1 MDPIIAATHADP
13 YPYYA
18 TLRGMGGLTFDPEL
32 RLWVA
37 SSARAVCAVL
47 AHADCR
53 VRPALEP
60 VPKAIADGMAGQVF
74 AQLMRMN
81 DGERQRCPRS
91 AFELPLGLI
100 DQDDVSARVSARL
113 MTTDADGLYS
123 AMFRGPVCVVAA
135 LLGFTPAQA
144 RTISALT
151 ADFAA
156 CLSPLSN
163 ELQRVAADV
172 AAQKLHGHF
181 TELLAEPDV
190 HSALLTGIGQ
200 RFDGDESILIANL
213 IGLCSQTFEA
223 CAGLIG
229 NALLALRRQPELRE
243 APMDSLLAEVQRF
256 DPSVQNTRRFVA
268 AACDIDGVRLEA
280 GAVILV
286 LLAAANRDP
295 ALNEDPDELVWDRP
309 NRRSFSFGSGRHQC
323 PGQALAMS
331 IASATV
337 REILNHGIEL
347 DRLNWHYRPSL
358 NGRIPLFSLRDHTG
372 SASFTNPL

>member
-1 MDPIIAATHADP
+1 MDPITAATHADP

-18 TLRGMGGLTFDPEL
+18 TLRAEGGLRFHPEL
-32 RLWVA
+32 QLWVA
-37 SSARAVCAVL
+37 STARAVCAVL
-47 AHADCR
+47 AQADCR
-53 VRPALEP
+53 VRPVQEP
-60 VPKAIADGMAGQVF
+60 VPKAIAEGAAGKVF

-91 AFELPLGLI
+91 AFEPPLGLI
-100 DQDDVSARVSARL
+100 DQDDVRARVSARL
-113 MTTDADGLYS
+113 LSPDADGLYH
-123 AMFRGPVCVVAA
+123 AMFRGPVSVVAA
-135 LLGFTPAQA
+135 LLGFSPAQRRA
-144 RTISALT
+144 ISALT

-163 ELQRVAADV
+163 DVQLTAAH
-172 AAQKLHGHF
+172 AAAEQLRGQF
-181 TELLAEPDV
+181 SELLADPDV
-190 HSALLTGIGQ
+190 SSALLASIRQ
-200 RFDGDESILIANL
+200 RFEGDQENLIANL

-229 NALLALRRQPELRE
+229 NALLALHRQPELRGE
-243 APMDSLLAEVQRF
+243 SVDALLSEVQRF

-268 AACDIDGVRLEA
+268 ASCEIDGVRVEA

-286 LLAAANRDP
+286 LLASANRDP
-295 ALNEDPDELVWDRP
+295 ALNDNPDQCLLARP

-337 REILNHGIEL
+337 REILAHGIDL
-347 DRLNWHYRPSL
+347 DRLTWHYRPSL
-358 NGRIPLFSLRDHTG
+358 NGRIPVFSNVG
-372 SASFTNPL
+372 A